1 MTNILIHKKKLQDCL
16 FSYYLQ
22 LFISRQFWV
31 NDNGGKTPT
40 LVKSHCLW
48 YIILTMSQ
56 RENIHL
62 IDHDN
67 QSLAENNRRSWQPI
81 IGWKQQKFYDMLI
94 IVLQQSKKIEKY

>member
-40 LVKSHCLW
+40 LVIQCHKGKTPTL
-48 YIILTMSQ
+48 
-56 RENIHL
+56 
-62 IDHDN
+62 
-67 QSLAENNRRSWQPI
+67 
-81 IGWKQQKFYDMLI
+81 
-94 IVLQQSKKIEKY
+94 